1 MFSAGVDVGC
11 FLDGTFFMTLTANVS
26 VVLVVVVVVLLSYR
40 SQAHHVDHGDLA
52 DTEEEEIEFVRAI
65 FMKFGERS
73 PSPLGL
79 GWPPPSPWFACRAEA
94 DVVRTDPDNT
104 GLAIEEVRLMADKG
118 RKTRNFY
125 ISLRLKSASRLMRF
139 QQTHGTLRVFSRP

>member
-1 MFSAGVDVGC
+1 
-11 FLDGTFFMTLTANVS
+11 MTLTANVS

-52 DTEEEEIEFVRAI
+52 DTEEEEIEFVKAI
-65 FMKFGERS
+65 FMKFSEWS

-79 GWPPPSPWFACRAEA
+79 GLPPPPPWFACRAQA
-94 DVVRTDPDNT
+94 DVVRADPDNT
-104 GLAIEEVRLMADKG
+104 GLAIDEVRNMADKG